1 MRLLPALS
9 LLALGACGTNA
20 APATPDA
27 SPPLDVAAA
36 PDTADAVSPDTPDDA
51 AAVSPDIADVPP
63 PQRISAPYVRYVDPF
78 IGTGGVGFGTGSAFP
93 GPQVPFGLAR
103 PGPDTTTANGALP
116 FAHCAGYSYADDRVT
131 AFSQVRLHGTGIPDL
146 GAVGIMPVVGM
157 SPARITE
164 AGHTTVFAHANER
177 AAPGYY
183 DVTLADGVRVEL
195 TATQRVA
202 LHRFTYPA
210 SGDPVALIDLAH
222 TLPQCR
228 IDRASLTVD
237 ASAREVAGV
246 ARVQGAYSDRFGGV
260 EVHFVARFSEPFA
273 AWGTWQGDA
282 LRDAEPRA
290 EDPRSG
296 FWARFASRRVTVAV
310 GLSYSDLA
318 HARMNLA
325 AESPTLDFDG
335 ARAAAERL
343 WEERLAVAD
352 IDATPDD
359 AEMFY
364 TAIYHAL
371 LMPTRTSDVDGT
383 YRGLDNAL
391 HRAEGFDYYNDF
403 SLWDTY
409 RTLHPLL
416 ALIAPTETRDMM
428 RTFAAMGRD
437 AGYVPR
443 WPLAWGETRGM
454 VGESADVVVADAW
467 VKGIRDFDVRGVYN
481 ALRRTALPRVE
492 GDPTVPYRSDLEH
505 YDRTG
510 WAAMESGGSSASRT
524 LEYNY
529 DDFCLAL
536 LAEGLGETADAAR
549 FRRRAGGW
557 RNLLAPGENFWLLGR
572 NRDGAWPEVSNDRH
586 WQTWYA
592 EGNVWQYQYFVPHDL
607 EGLAMATGGRDA
619 MLSRLNT
626 LFERSEAAPPS
637 PLPSPYYWHGNEPD
651 LHYPWIFPALDDADR
666 GARWV
671 RWALRRHYGPGPD
684 GLPGNDDG
692 GTMSA
697 WLVFAMTGVY
707 PLAGTDL
714 YFIASPALPR
724 VSLRLP
730 RATFTVLAPGA
741 SESVIYP
748 RAVELNGERL
758 ARPRLRHASIVD
770 GATLRFTLAATPAR

>member
-1 MRLLPALS
+1 MKLLRALP
-9 LLALGACGTNA
+9 LLALAACSTPADPPRDA
-20 APATPDA
+20 APALDA
-27 SPPLDVAAA
+27 QDVSDVTDV
-36 PDTADAVSPDTPDDA
+36 PDA
-51 AAVSPDIADVPP
+51 AADVADVPA
-63 PQRISAPYVRYVDPF
+63 PQRITAPFTRYVDPF
-78 IGTGGVGFGTGSAFP
+78 IGTGGLGFGVGSTFP

-103 PGPDTTTANGALP
+103 PGPDTSTATGAASW
-116 FAHCAGYSYADDRVT
+116 AHCAGYAHMDDRIT

-146 GAVGIMPVVGM
+146 GAVGIMPVLGM
-157 SPARITE
+157 SPARTSD
-164 AGHTTVFAHANER
+164 AGHTTRFSHADET
-177 AAPGYY
+177 ASPGYY
-183 DVTLADGVRVEL
+183 AVTLADRVRVEL

-202 LHRFTYPA
+202 LHRVTFPA
-210 SGDPVALIDLAH
+210 EGDPVVLIDLAH
-222 TLPQCR
+222 ALPTCR
-228 IDRASLTVD
+228 IDRASLAVD
-237 ASAREVAGV
+237 AAAREVSGTAHV
-246 ARVQGAYSDRFGGV
+246 MGAYSDRFGGV
-260 EVHFVARFSEPFA
+260 DVHFVARFSQPFA
-273 AWGTWQGDA
+273 RWGTWQGEA
-282 LRDAEPRA
+282 LREGEPRA
-290 EDPRSG
+290 ADPRSG
-296 FWARFASRRVTVAV
+296 FYAHFASRAVTVAV

-325 AESPTLDFDG
+325 AESPALDFDA

-343 WEERLAVAD
+343 WEERLAVAE

-416 ALIAPTETRDMM
+416 ALLAPTETRDMM

-454 VGESADVVVADAW
+454 VGESADIVVADAW
-467 VKGIRDFDVRGVYN
+467 SKGIRDFDVRGVYN
-481 ALRRTALPRVE
+481 ALRRTAMPRVE
-492 GDPTVPYRSDLEH
+492 GDPMVPYRQDLAT
-505 YDRTG
+505 YDREG
-510 WAAMESGGSSASRT
+510 WIPIEAGGSTASTT

-529 DDFCLAL
+529 DDACLAI
-536 LAEGLGETADAAR
+536 LAEGLGEAEDAQR

-557 RNLLAPGENFWLLGR
+557 RNLLAPGENHWLLGR
-572 NRDGAWPEVSNDRH
+572 NRDGTFPPVTNDRA
-586 WQTWYA
+586 WQDYYA

-607 EGLAMATGGRDA
+607 EGLAAATGGRAA
-619 MLSRLNT
+619 MLDRLDA
-626 LFERSEAAPPS
+626 LFQRSEAAPRTG
-637 PLPSPYYWHGNEPD
+637 LPSPYYWHGNEPD
-651 LHYPWIFPALDDADR
+651 LHYAWIFPALDDANR

-671 RWALRRHYGPGPD
+671 RWVLRRHYNPHPD

-697 WLVFAMTGVY
+697 WLIYAMMGVY

-714 YFIASPALPR
+714 YFVASPALPR
-724 VSLRLP
+724 VVLHL
-730 RATFTVLAPGA
+730 AHGDFTVLAPGA
-741 SESVIYP
+741 SDDVVYP
-748 RAVELNGERL
+748 REARMNGERL
-758 ARPRLRHASIVD
+758 ARPRVRHAAIVD
-770 GATLRFTLAATPAR
+770 GATLSFTLASTPSP

>member
-1 MRLLPALS
+1 MHLRALPILLLLSACNASTPA
-9 LLALGACGTNA
+9 ATVDAATARDVTADGTA
-20 APATPDA
+20 
-27 SPPLDVAAA
+27 DVAPDGTADVA
-36 PDTADAVSPDTPDDA
+36 PDVTADAP
-51 AAVSPDIADVPP
+51 DVPA
-63 PQRISAPYVRYVDPF
+63 PQRTTAPFTRYVDPF
-78 IGTGGVGFGTGSAFP
+78 IGTGGIGFGTGSAFP

-103 PGPDTTTANGALP
+103 PGPDTTSATGAIG
-116 FAHCAGYSYADDRVT
+116 FAHCSGYSYADDRVA

-164 AGHTTVFAHANER
+164 VGHTTRFSHANER

-183 DVTLADGVRVEL
+183 DLTLADGVRVEL

-202 LHRFTYPA
+202 LHRFTFPA
-210 SGDPVALIDLAH
+210 EGDPVVLIDLAH
-222 TLPQCR
+222 TLPQCT

-237 ASAREVAGV
+237 AAAREVAGV
-246 ARVQGAYSDRFGGV
+246 AHVMGAYSDRFGGV
-260 EVHFVARFSEPFA
+260 DVHFVARFSAPFVA
-273 AWGTWQGDA
+273 HGTWVGDS
-282 LRDAEPRA
+282 LREGANAAEG
-290 EDPRSG
+290 PRSG
-296 FWARFASRRVTVAV
+296 FYARFTERAVTVAV
-310 GLSYSDLA
+310 GLSYSDLP

-325 AESPTLDFDG
+325 AESPRGDFDA

-343 WEERLAVAD
+343 WEQRLAVAE

-364 TAIYHAL
+364 TAIYHAM
-371 LMPTRTSDVDGT
+371 LMPTRTADVDGT

-416 ALIAPTETRDMM
+416 ALLAPTETRDMM

-467 VKGIRDFDVRGVYN
+467 SRGVRDFDLRGVYN
-481 ALRRTALPRVE
+481 ALRRTALPRVD
-492 GDPTVPYRSDLEH
+492 GDPMVPYRDAVAV
-505 YDRTG
+505 YDREG
-510 WAAMESGGSSASRT
+510 WLSMDDTGGSAAKT

-529 DDFCLAL
+529 NDACLAI
-536 LAEGLGETADAAR
+536 LADALGESADAAR

-557 RNLLAPGENFWLLGR
+557 RNLVAPGENFWLLGR
-572 NRDGAWPEVSNDRH
+572 RRDRAWPEVTNDRA
-586 WQTWYA
+586 WQDYYA
-592 EGNVWQYQYFVPHDL
+592 EGNVWQYAYFVPMDL
-607 EGLAMATGGRDA
+607 EGLAEATGGRTQMLDRLDA
-619 MLSRLNT
+619 
-626 LFERSEAAPPS
+626 LFVRSEAAPRS

-651 LHYPWIFPALDDADR
+651 LHYTWIFSALDDLPR
-666 GARWV
+666 SARWT
-671 RWALRRHYGPGPD
+671 RWVLRRHYGAGPD

-697 WLVFAMTGVY
+697 WLVYAMMGIY

-714 YFIASPALPR
+714 YFVSSPT
-724 VSLRLP
+724 LP
-730 RATFTVLAPGA
+730 RAVLHLAHGDFTVLAPGA
-741 SESVIYP
+741 ADEASRP
-748 RAVELNGERL
+748 REIRLNGEVL
-758 ARPRLRHASIVD
+758 TRPRLRHASVVD
-770 GATLRFTLAATPAR
+770 GATLSFTLGR